1 MNASVPQG
9 PEKRFFG
16 HPLQL
21 STLFHIELWER
32 FSFYGMQGILL
43 IYLYYA
49 VTDGGLGF
57 DQGLA
62 GGIVG
67 AYGASVYLAT
77 ILGGWLADRV
87 LGAERTLFYSGW
99 VVMFGHLALAVI
111 PGVPGLT
118 VGMVLIAL
126 GSGGVK
132 ASASSMVGALYEDEE
147 LRPLRDA
154 GFSIFYISINIGGF
168 FGPLLTGLLQT
179 QLGFHYGFG
188 IAAVGMAFGL
198 WRYQRGRH
206 LLPHQPAPNPLPVH
220 QHKPA
225 IIGGVVIVAL
235 VLLSIL
241 LGWLNAGNYSQL
253 LLGANLVAIV
263 GYFGYLLGS
272 RSFTQ
277 AEKVHVLAYLPLFL
291 ATVIFW
297 MLWFQVFASVVVYFD
312 ETIDRRYGDF
322 TVPVSWAASLQS
334 FWVILF
340 SGLMAALWTKMG
352 EKQPRTP
359 LKFALALLVL
369 VLALG
374 YYVFVP
380 FIRGGVAMPMV
391 VFALVILLITIAELL
406 NSPIALSFVTKIA
419 PESFKTQMVA
429 LHFLSLA
436 MGFAAG
442 GKLFE
447 LAYTTETAADFYVLL
462 ALIGGISGGVLL
474 VLVPVLNRMLKGV
487 D

>member
-1 MNASVPQG
+1 MQHPSPPAQ
-9 PEKRFFG
+9 EKRFFG

-49 VTDGGLGF
+49 VKDGGLGI

-67 AYGASVYLAT
+67 AYSASVYLAT

-87 LGAERTLFYSGW
+87 LGAERTLFYSGV
-99 VVMFGHLALAVI
+99 VVMLGHMALAI
-111 PGVPGLT
+111 VPGALGLGI
-118 VGMVLIAL
+118 GMVLIAL

-132 ASASSMVGALYEDEE
+132 SAASSMVGALYEEE
-147 LRPLRDA
+147 SLRPLRDA

-168 FGPLLTGLLQT
+168 FGPLLTGLAQT

-188 IAAVGMAFGL
+188 LAALGMAFGL
-198 WRYQRGRH
+198 WRYQRGRK
-206 LLPHQPAPNPLPVH
+206 LLPASPPPNPLAP
-220 QHKPA
+220 QQRA
-225 IIGGVVIVAL
+225 RYALIGGVIV
-235 VLLSIL
+235 VLL
-241 LGWLNAGNYSQL
+241 LGCVLTGVLHTGNYPQL
-253 LLGANLVAIV
+253 LLGVNLLAII
-263 GYFGYLLGS
+263 GYFGYLLTGS
-272 RSFTQ
+272 SFSRE
-277 AEKVHVLAYLPLFL
+277 EKQHVLAYLPLFI

-297 MLWFQVFASVVVYFD
+297 MLWFQVFTSVVVYFD
-312 ETIDRRYGDF
+312 ETVDRVYGSF
-322 TVPVSWAASLQS
+322 TVPVSWSASLQS

-340 SGLMAALWTKMG
+340 SGLMAAMWTRMG
-352 EKQPRTP
+352 ERQPRTP
-359 LKFALALLVL
+359 LKFALALLCT
-369 VLALG
+369 ALG
-374 YYVFVP
+374 YYIFVP
-380 FIRGGVAMPMV
+380 YIQQGVAMPVAM
-391 VFALVILLITIAELL
+391 FALVILILTIAELL

-419 PESFKTQMVA
+419 PSSFKTQMVA

-447 LAYTTETAADFYVLL
+447 LGYSADRAADFYWLLTVTGVVSGVVLL
-462 ALIGGISGGVLL
+462 A
-474 VLVPVLNRMLKGV
+474 LVPVLNRMLKGV